1 MLESRLQKA
10 LDGLVARGIVGAA
23 ATIARPD
30 GSLVSASA
38 GLADRANGVSTG
50 PAHLFKIGSVTKTFV
65 ATAVLQLVGEG
76 KLGLDDTVEDVLP
89 GKLKGGEGITRRER
103 QRGRRDQRV
112 HQNPATLVTPTALP
126 SGGKSIA

>member
-65 ATAVLQLVGEG
+65 AATLLHLGETG
-76 KLGLDDTVEDVLP
+76 EVDLDTPIARWFPALP
-89 GKLKGGEGITRRER
+89 RSRPPAGIFQGSGSCAATTT
-103 QRGRRDQRV
+103 GRR
-112 HQNPATLVTPTALP
+112 ATPPPRHSRSRKAARC
-126 SGGKSIA
+126 G